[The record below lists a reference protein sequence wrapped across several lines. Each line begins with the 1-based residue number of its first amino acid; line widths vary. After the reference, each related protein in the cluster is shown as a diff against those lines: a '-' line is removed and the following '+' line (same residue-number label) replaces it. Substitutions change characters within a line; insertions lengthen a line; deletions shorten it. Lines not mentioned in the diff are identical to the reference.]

1 MTADMTSAAFRSLI
15 LTTTH
20 RAPAPQAGQHAAH
33 AYVRNCHS
41 GSVVVGAGKA
51 FSDAVIDASVAL
63 HDVERR
69 HADGARHRDEE
80 EDDEQ
85 LWVSGAALG
94 SK

>member
-20 RAPAPQAGQHAAH
+20 RALAPQAGQHATH

-51 FSDAVIDASVAL
+51 FGDAVIDASVAL
-63 HDVERR
+63 HDV
-69 HADGARHRDEE
+69 G
-80 EDDEQ
+80 
-85 LWVSGAALG
+85 
-94 SK
+94 